1 VGCPLCSLGI
11 VLLFTQTGQGAATTD
26 PFTFFPNIV
35 LTGNCVVGGV
45 DLAPGSGGEAL
56 SPRTIPMATTTAA
69 ATTTVAA
76 TVRQALGDEASES
89 AQIKYLPCGQPVSH
103 VVRKLVY
110 DLRLKNI
117 PRSHTVGKSRCEA
130 DN

>member
-1 VGCPLCSLGI
+1 MSTLKTGRNLARGKLRTWAALCSLGF

-56 SPRTIPMATTTAA
+56 SPERSQWQLRRRRQLRRWRPPFVRRSATR
-69 ATTTVAA
+69 
-76 TVRQALGDEASES
+76 RQS
-89 AQIKYLPCGQPVSH
+89 P
-103 VVRKLVY
+103 
-110 DLRLKNI
+110 LK
-117 PRSHTVGKSRCEA
+117 
-130 DN
+130 